1 MSLNDPNRYLIAEMA
16 RVLGDLRDEMV
27 FIGGCAAGLLVSDPA
42 AEGVR
47 PTTDVDAIAEISTY
61 GDYHRMEQ
69 RLTQRGFRP
78 MPESGVICRWKHP
91 EAKGAFDLMPIDE
104 SVLGFSNHWYPEAIQ
119 TANPFELA
127 ADLTIRL
134 ISAPCFVA
142 TKLEAF
148 ISRGKRDLS
157 SHDLEDI
164 LVVIDGRPELIDEMK
179 SVSTEISGFIK
190 REISA
195 LLARPDFTNTLPGL
209 IADPDRHQL
218 IIARLT
224 SIVKI

>member
-91 EAKGAFDLMPIDE
+91 DARGAFDLMPIEE
-104 SVLGFSNHWYPEAIQ
+104 SVLGFSNRWYPEAIQ
-119 TANPFELA
+119 TANRFELA

-164 LVVIDGRPELIDEMK
+164 LVVIDGRPELIN
-179 SVSTEISGFIK
+179 EIEDAPSELRRFVK
-190 REISA
+190 EEVAA
-195 LLARPDFTNTLPGL
+195 LLARPDFSNTLPGL
-209 IADPDRHQL
+209 IADPSRSGIVGQ
-218 IIARLT
+218 RLE
-224 SIVKI
+224 VLKP

>member
-91 EAKGAFDLMPIDE
+91 DARGAFDLMPIEE
-104 SVLGFSNHWYPEAIQ
+104 SVLGFSNRWYPEAIQ

-148 ISRGKRDLS
+148 VSRGKRDLF
-157 SHDLEDI
+157 SHDLEDV
-164 LVVIDGRPELIDEMK
+164 LVVVDGRKELIKEMPAA
-179 SVSTEISGFIK
+179 SSNLRDFVRNELGDLLK
-190 REISA
+190 RS
-195 LLARPDFTNTLPGL
+195 DFLDAMPGL
-209 IADPDRHQL
+209 IAESGRSKTVIQRLEL
-218 IIARLT
+218 IA
-224 SIVKI
+224 